1 MFKVIIACFAA
12 FGAIWLGY
20 YVHMTPKKK
29 AP

>member
-12 FGAIWLGY
+12 FVAIWVGY